1 VLEGLRMRNVFE
13 RSGWAAALMMLAIAR
28 TLLASEGGDP
38 PTLFTGDLGNVIWS
52 LLTFFAVL
60 VVLGK
65 FAWKPILGA
74 LQKRE
79 EFIRDSLAHAKRDR
93 DEAERRLKEY
103 GDKIVAARSEATAIV
118 EEGRRDAEVVK
129 RRIEDEA
136 KSEAKAIIERG
147 KREIAIAT
155 DTAVKELYTLSGKL
169 ATEVAGRILRKELN
183 PREHER
189 LITESIN
196 ELQEVVSS

>member
-1 VLEGLRMRNVFE
+1 MQRFSFIVGALG
-13 RSGWAAALMMLAIAR
+13 AAARAAAESGEGKSNPFAGDIGNALW
-28 TLLASEGGDP
+28 TLVV
-38 PTLFTGDLGNVIWS
+38 F
-52 LLTFFAVL
+52 VL
-60 VVLGK
+60 VVAVLGK

-79 EFIRDSLAHAKRDR
+79 DFIRDSLAQAKQDR
-93 DEAERRLKEY
+93 EDAERRLKEY
-103 GDKIVAARSEATAIV
+103 TEKVLAARAEATAIV
-118 EEGRRDAEVVK
+118 DEGRRDAEVVK

-136 KSEAKAIIERG
+136 KSEAKAILERG

-155 DTAVKELYTLSGKL
+155 DTAVKELYTLGAKL

-189 LITESIN
+189 LIAESIE
-196 ELQEVVSS
+196 ELQEAAGS

>member
-1 VLEGLRMRNVFE
+1 MQSIESRLVAVGVLFGTTVPLF
-13 RSGWAAALMMLAIAR
+13 
-28 TLLASEGGDP
+28 ASDGGDQ
-38 PTLFTGDLGNVIWS
+38 PTLFTGDLGNILWS

-65 FAWKPILGA
+65 FAWRPILSA

-79 EFIRDSLAHAKRDR
+79 DFIRESLAHAKRDR

-103 GDKIVAARSEATAIV
+103 SDKIVAVRSEAMAIV
-118 EEGRRDAEVVK
+118 DKGRRDAEVVK
-129 RRIEDEA
+129 HRIEEESKA
-136 KSEAKAIIERG
+136 EAKAILQRA

-169 ATEVAGRILRKELN
+169 ATELAGRILRKELN
-183 PREHER
+183 PHEHER
-189 LITESIN
+189 LIAESIN
-196 ELQEVVSS
+196 ELQEVARS